1 MVLPSSF
8 ADQSIVI
15 KELFLLQRI
24 FLFIILAVSQVSKDG
39 WPIGIDVY
47 FIIGFNRFR
56 LYFDKLYIVKEA
68 INMVIGRQIA

>member
-24 FLFIILAVSQVSKDG
+24 FLFIFLAVSQVSKDG
-39 WPIGIDVY
+39 WLVLMYIS
-47 FIIGFNRFR
+47 FIGFNRFR